1 MSKYIIYALQ
11 DPFTFE
17 IRYIGKSCSG
27 LKRIK
32 RHFNFNEQKN
42 DKNKHKVNWINSLTR
57 LPNIL
62 IIQTLNSN
70 KELIQ
75 AECYWIDYF
84 NDNNLLPHL
93 DACKTTRKK
102 CNICAESRRWRP
114 HGNA

>member
-84 NDNNLLPHL
+84 RKQNSPLL
-93 DACKTTRKK
+93 
-102 CNICAESRRWRP
+102 NISNGGEVS
-114 HGNA
+114 